1 MRPTPSPGVGWS
13 AQPDHAPVTPAAPAG
28 PAAAGASD
36 EIAPA
41 WAPVAVGL
49 PAAES
54 AAAPHVDELD
64 DEDEAERKP
73 RHPYTWLHLIVLALV
88 AFVLGFLIMLLV
100 VNGRPDGS
108 ASGATTGGV
117 HLASSSGAV
126 TPSSV

>member
-1 MRPTPSPGVGWS
+1 VASPGVGWS
-13 AQPDHAPVTPAAPAG
+13 AQPDQAPVARQNPAAPA
-28 PAAAGASD
+28 PAADPD

-41 WAPVAVGL
+41 WAPVAAGL

-54 AAAPHVDELD
+54 AASPHVDEFD
-64 DEDEAERKP
+64 DEEVERKP

-117 HLASSSGAV
+117 HLASSGAV
-126 TPSSV
+126 TPSSR